1 MKVLFICTGNTCR
14 SPMAEALLKHKRPQW
29 EVKSA
34 GIFAA
39 AGSPASEQARRVL
52 EEANVPIN
60 HISQAISKELVHWA
74 DIILTMTA
82 SHEQM
87 LVSQSPELRAKTRVF
102 KRYVTGS
109 LADVRDPFGG
119 SIEDY
124 RDTYNELEQLIDQFI
139 EGIPNSLE

>member
-39 AGSPASEQARRVL
+39 DGSVASEHTRHVL
-52 EEANVPIN
+52 AEQNIPIN
-60 HISQAISKELVHWA
+60 HISQSISKELVHWA
-74 DIILTMTA
+74 DIILTMTV

-87 LVSQSPELRAKTRVF
+87 LLSYFPELTAKTHVL

-109 LADVRDPFGG
+109 SGDVQDPFGG
-119 SIEDY
+119 SLEQY
-124 RDTYNELEQLIDQFI
+124 RSTYKELDQLIDQFI
-139 EGIPNSLE
+139 EHLPSELE

>member
-14 SPMAEALLKHKRPQW
+14 SPMAEALLKYKRPQW

-39 AGSPASEQARRVL
+39 DGSPASEQARRVL
-52 EEANVPIN
+52 EEGKIPSD
-60 HISQAISKELVHWA
+60 HISRAISKELVHWA

-87 LVSQSPELRAKTRVF
+87 LVSQFPELRAKTHVF

-119 SIEDY
+119 SLEDY
-124 RDTYNELEQLIDQFI
+124 RDTYNELEQLMDQFI
-139 EGIPNSLE
+139 EGIPNELE